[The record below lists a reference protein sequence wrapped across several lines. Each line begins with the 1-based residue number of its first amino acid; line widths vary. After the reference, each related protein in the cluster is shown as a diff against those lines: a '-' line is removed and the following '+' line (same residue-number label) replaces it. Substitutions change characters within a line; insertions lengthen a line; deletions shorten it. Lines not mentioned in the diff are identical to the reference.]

1 MGIVAP
7 PSHGERVAAIRKR
20 LADIADGD
28 PGPAERA
35 LLARLLR
42 SFAAK
47 APAAAGE
54 LIDLLGDG
62 ATTALRER
70 AHALKGSSAN
80 IGATALSALCAVVET
95 EARAGLRPDPATTA
109 QHLRDEVA
117 GVVRAVTEVAESY
130 ER

>member
-7 PSHGERVAAIRKR
+7 PSHDERVTAVRAR
-20 LADIADGD
+20 LNDITDGD
-28 PGPAERA
+28 PGPGERA

-47 APAAAGE
+47 APAAADE
-54 LIDLLGDG
+54 LIDVLDGDTG
-62 ATTALRER
+62 VLRER

-80 IGATALSALCAVVET
+80 IGATALAAICAAVET
-95 EARAGLRPDPATTA
+95 DARAGNRPDPATA
-109 QHLRDEVA
+109 AHLRDEIA
-117 GVVRAVTEVAESY
+117 GMVRAVTEVADAY